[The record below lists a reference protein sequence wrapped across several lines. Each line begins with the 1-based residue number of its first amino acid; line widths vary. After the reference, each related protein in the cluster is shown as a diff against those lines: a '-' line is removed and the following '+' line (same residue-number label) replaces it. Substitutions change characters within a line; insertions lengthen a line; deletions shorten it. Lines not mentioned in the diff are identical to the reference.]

1 MYRYDRFCQSLSL
14 CTVLVSMHACVVCL
28 LSVCVRARLVRCVRA
43 VFFAVSSVCVLYL
56 YINYHIAGRSLFF
69 LCPGAAA
76 GPGERGCAETLSTL
90 LFDSPSPVSG
100 SAVYTYKSRG

>member
-1 MYRYDRFCQSLSL
+1 
-14 CTVLVSMHACVVCL
+14 MHARVWC
-28 LSVCVRARLVRCVRA
+28 VCVCARVACALRARG
-43 VFFAVSSVCVLYL
+43 FFAVSSVCVLYL